1 MGFFIS
7 GNGNVG
13 NNSINVA
20 TFQIEDDGNLYCLIP
35 DKDAGNVNYSINEN
49 GELEVE
55 ING

>member
-1 MGFFIS
+1 MGFFVS

-13 NNSINVA
+13 NSINVA

>member
-7 GNGNVG
+7 GSGNVG
-13 NNSINVA
+13 NSINIA
-20 TFQIEDDGNLYCLIP
+20 TFQIEEDGNLYCLVP
-35 DKDAGNVNYSINEN
+35 DEDAGNVSYSINEN